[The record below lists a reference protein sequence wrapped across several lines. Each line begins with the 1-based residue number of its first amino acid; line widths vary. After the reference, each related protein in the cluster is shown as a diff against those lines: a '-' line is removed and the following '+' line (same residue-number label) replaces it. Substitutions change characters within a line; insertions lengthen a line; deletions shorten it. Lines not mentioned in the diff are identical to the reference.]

1 MSVGK
6 CDHKQLGYNVYIF
19 IMILI
24 IDIYY
29 KIFWKEV
36 KMPLFMLPGELNK

>member
-29 KIFWKEV
+29 KIFLERSENVTLYATRWAQ
-36 KMPLFMLPGELNK
+36 

>member
-24 IDIYY
+24 IDIYLKNILERSENATLY
-29 KIFWKEV
+29 ATR
-36 KMPLFMLPGELNK
+36 

>member
-29 KIFWKEV
+29 KNFLERSENAT
-36 KMPLFMLPGELNK
+36 LYATR

>member
-6 CDHKQLGYNVYIF
+6 CDHKQLGYNVNIF

-24 IDIYY
+24 IDIYLKKNLERSENATLY
-29 KIFWKEV
+29 ATR
-36 KMPLFMLPGELNK
+36 